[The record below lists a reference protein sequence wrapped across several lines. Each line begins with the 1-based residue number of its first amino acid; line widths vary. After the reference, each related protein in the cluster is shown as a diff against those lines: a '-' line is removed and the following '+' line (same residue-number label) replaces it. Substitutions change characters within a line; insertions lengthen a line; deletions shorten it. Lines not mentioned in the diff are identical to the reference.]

1 MTLSSQEVIIRWL
14 THDTHNKSIRND
26 STEDN
31 RLQGI
36 ITRLEVIVISRE
48 CVFYQCEL
56 IYEKKYKILEP
67 YSIKKERYSM

>member
-36 ITRLEVIVISRE
+36 IIRLGVIVTSRK

-56 IYEKKYKILEP
+56 IYEKKYEILE
-67 YSIKKERYSM
+67 KD